1 MAVELQLDTHIKAD
15 REGRPT
21 LKIVAHR
28 GYSGKYP
35 ELSPLAFEKALE
47 LPIHGIEC
55 DVRMTRDGKVVVNH
69 DATLDRTSNRN
80 GKISALDWAEIKLAD
95 IGSDKHPEQ
104 YPMLLDE
111 LLEMWAPSGQHIY
124 IETKHPGAGGDIL
137 EEQVVLRL
145 RYAGL
150 ADDPRIHIISFSH
163 RAIRRMKSLAP
174 GMDRIYL
181 RRDWQRHL
189 KKAELLLSEPT
200 GLGMSLLRGKL
211 QPTDI
216 GAHGLPT
223 YMWTIDKP
231 EDMKWAWANGVDI
244 LATNQPE
251 VALHA
256 IQL

>member
-1 MAVELQLDTHIKAD
+1 M
-15 REGRPT
+15 
-21 LKIVAHR
+21 KIVAHR

-55 DVRMTRDGKVVVNH
+55 DIRLSSDGKVVVHH
-69 DATLDRTSNRN
+69 DPTLDRTTN
-80 GKISALDWAEIKLAD
+80 GSGRVSRMAWEELRRLKIGGGQRML
-95 IGSDKHPEQ
+95 
-104 YPMLLDE
+104 LLDE
-111 LLEMWAPSGQHIY
+111 LLEMLGDKKHHLY
-124 IETKHPGAGGDIL
+124 IETKHPSGQGDIL
-137 EEQVVLRL
+137 EEQMVLRL

-150 ADDPRIHIISFSH
+150 LDDPRIHMISFSH
-163 RAIRRMKSLAP
+163 RAIRRMAALAP
-174 GMDRIYL
+174 HVDRIYL
-181 RRDWQRHL
+181 RRDWERHFNRPDI
-189 KKAELLLSEPT
+189 LLSQPT

-211 QPTDI
+211 QPGAI

-256 IQL
+256 IEL

>member
-1 MAVELQLDTHIKAD
+1 M
-15 REGRPT
+15 
-21 LKIVAHR
+21 KIVAHR

-55 DVRMTRDGKVVVNH
+55 DIRLSSDGKVVVHH
-69 DATLDRTSNRN
+69 DPTLDRTTN
-80 GKISALDWAEIKLAD
+80 GSGRVSRMTWEELRRLKIGGGQRML
-95 IGSDKHPEQ
+95 
-104 YPMLLDE
+104 LLDE
-111 LLEMWAPSGQHIY
+111 LLDMLGDKKHHLY
-124 IETKHPGAGGDIL
+124 IETKHPSGQGDIL
-137 EEQVVLRL
+137 EEQMVLRL

-150 ADDPRIHIISFSH
+150 LDDPRIHMISFSH
-163 RAIRRMKSLAP
+163 RAIRRMAALAP
-174 GMDRIYL
+174 HVDRIYL
-181 RRDWQRHL
+181 RRDWERHVNRPDI
-189 KKAELLLSEPT
+189 LLSQPT

-211 QPTDI
+211 QPGAI

-256 IQL
+256 IEL

>member
-1 MAVELQLDTHIKAD
+1 M
-15 REGRPT
+15 
-21 LKIVAHR
+21 KIVAHR

-47 LPIHGIEC
+47 LPIHGTEC
-55 DVRMTRDGKVVVNH
+55 DIRLSSDGKVVVHH
-69 DATLDRTSNRN
+69 DPTLDRTTN
-80 GKISALDWAEIKLAD
+80 GSGRVSRMTWEELRRLKIGGGQRML
-95 IGSDKHPEQ
+95 
-104 YPMLLDE
+104 LLDE
-111 LLEMWAPSGQHIY
+111 LLEMLGDKKHHLY
-124 IETKHPGAGGDIL
+124 IETKHPSGQGDIL
-137 EEQVVLRL
+137 EEQMVLRL

-150 ADDPRIHIISFSH
+150 VDDPRIHMISFSH
-163 RAIRRMKSLAP
+163 RAIRRMAALAP
-174 GMDRIYL
+174 HIDRIYL
-181 RRDWQRHL
+181 RRDWERHFNRPDI
-189 KKAELLLSEPT
+189 LLSQPT

-211 QPTDI
+211 QPGAI

-256 IQL
+256 IEL

>member
-1 MAVELQLDTHIKAD
+1 M
-15 REGRPT
+15 
-21 LKIVAHR
+21 KIVAHR

-55 DVRMTRDGKVVVNH
+55 DIRLSSDGKVVVHH
-69 DATLDRTSNRN
+69 DPTLDRTTN
-80 GKISALDWAEIKLAD
+80 GSGRVSRMTWEELRRLKIDGGQRML
-95 IGSDKHPEQ
+95 
-104 YPMLLDE
+104 LLDE
-111 LLEMWAPSGQHIY
+111 LLEMLGDKKHHLY
-124 IETKHPGAGGDIL
+124 IETKHPSGQGDIL
-137 EEQVVLRL
+137 EEQMVLRL

-150 ADDPRIHIISFSH
+150 VDDPRIHMISFSH
-163 RAIRRMKSLAP
+163 RAIRRMAALAP
-174 GMDRIYL
+174 HIDRIYL
-181 RRDWQRHL
+181 RRDWERHFNRPDI
-189 KKAELLLSEPT
+189 LLSQPT

-211 QPTDI
+211 QPGAI

-256 IQL
+256 IEL

>member
-1 MAVELQLDTHIKAD
+1 M
-15 REGRPT
+15 
-21 LKIVAHR
+21 KIVAHR

-35 ELSPLAFEKALE
+35 ELSSLAFEKALE

-55 DVRMTRDGKVVVNH
+55 DIRLSRDGKVVVHH
-69 DATLDRTSNRN
+69 DPTLDRTTN
-80 GKISALDWAEIKLAD
+80 GSGRVSRMPWEELRRLKIGGGQRML
-95 IGSDKHPEQ
+95 
-104 YPMLLDE
+104 LLDE
-111 LLEMWAPSGQHIY
+111 LLEMLGDKKHHLY
-124 IETKHPGAGGDIL
+124 IETKHPSGQGDIL
-137 EEQVVLRL
+137 EEQMVLRL

-150 ADDPRIHIISFSH
+150 LDDPRIHMISFSH
-163 RAIRRMKSLAP
+163 RAIRRMAALAP
-174 GMDRIYL
+174 HVDRIYL
-181 RRDWQRHL
+181 RRDWERHFNRPDI
-189 KKAELLLSEPT
+189 LLSQPT

-211 QPTDI
+211 QPGAI

-256 IQL
+256 IEL

>member
-1 MAVELQLDTHIKAD
+1 M
-15 REGRPT
+15 
-21 LKIVAHR
+21 KIVAHR

-55 DVRMTRDGKVVVNH
+55 DIRLSSDGKVVVHH
-69 DATLDRTSNRN
+69 DPTLDRTTN
-80 GKISALDWAEIKLAD
+80 GSGRVSRMTWEELRRLKIGGGQRML
-95 IGSDKHPEQ
+95 
-104 YPMLLDE
+104 LLDE
-111 LLEMWAPSGQHIY
+111 LLDMLGDKKHHLY
-124 IETKHPGAGGDIL
+124 IETKHPSGQGDIL
-137 EEQVVLRL
+137 EEQMVLRL

-150 ADDPRIHIISFSH
+150 LDDPRIHMISFSH
-163 RAIRRMKSLAP
+163 RAIRRMAALAP
-174 GMDRIYL
+174 HVDRIYL
-181 RRDWQRHL
+181 RRDWERHVNRPDI
-189 KKAELLLSEPT
+189 LLSQPT

-211 QPTDI
+211 QPGAI

-231 EDMKWAWANGVDI
+231 ADMKWAWANGVDI

-256 IQL
+256 IEL

>member
-1 MAVELQLDTHIKAD
+1 M
-15 REGRPT
+15 
-21 LKIVAHR
+21 KIVAHR

-55 DVRMTRDGKVVVNH
+55 DIRLSSDGKVVVHH
-69 DATLDRTSNRN
+69 DPTLDRTTN
-80 GKISALDWAEIKLAD
+80 GSGRVSRMTWEELRRLKIGGGQRML
-95 IGSDKHPEQ
+95 
-104 YPMLLDE
+104 LLDE
-111 LLEMWAPSGQHIY
+111 LLDMLGDKKHHLY
-124 IETKHPGAGGDIL
+124 IETKHPSGQGDIL
-137 EEQVVLRL
+137 EEQMVLRL

-150 ADDPRIHIISFSH
+150 LDDPRIHMISFSH
-163 RAIRRMKSLAP
+163 RAIRHMAALAP
-174 GMDRIYL
+174 HVDRIYL
-181 RRDWQRHL
+181 RRDWERHFNRPDI
-189 KKAELLLSEPT
+189 LLSQPT

-211 QPTDI
+211 QPGAI

-256 IQL
+256 IEL

>member
-1 MAVELQLDTHIKAD
+1 M
-15 REGRPT
+15 
-21 LKIVAHR
+21 KIVAHR

-35 ELSPLAFEKALE
+35 ELSSLAFEKALE

-55 DVRMTRDGKVVVNH
+55 DIRLSSDGKVVVHH
-69 DATLDRTSNRN
+69 DPTLDRTTN
-80 GKISALDWAEIKLAD
+80 GSGRVSRLTWEELRRLKIGGGQRML
-95 IGSDKHPEQ
+95 
-104 YPMLLDE
+104 LLDE
-111 LLEMWAPSGQHIY
+111 LLEMLGDKKHHLY
-124 IETKHPGAGGDIL
+124 IETKHPSGQGDIL
-137 EEQVVLRL
+137 EEQMVLRL

-150 ADDPRIHIISFSH
+150 LDDPRIHMISFSH
-163 RAIRRMKSLAP
+163 RAIRRMAALAP
-174 GMDRIYL
+174 HVDRIYL
-181 RRDWQRHL
+181 RRDWERHFNL
-189 KKAELLLSEPT
+189 PDILLSQPT

-211 QPTDI
+211 QPGAI

-256 IQL
+256 IEL

>member
-1 MAVELQLDTHIKAD
+1 M
-15 REGRPT
+15 
-21 LKIVAHR
+21 KIVAHR

-35 ELSPLAFEKALE
+35 ELSPLAFEKALA

-55 DVRMTRDGKVVVNH
+55 DIRLSSDGKVVVHH
-69 DATLDRTSNRN
+69 DPTLDRTTN
-80 GKISALDWAEIKLAD
+80 GSGRVSRLTWEELRRLKIGGGQRML
-95 IGSDKHPEQ
+95 
-104 YPMLLDE
+104 LLDE
-111 LLEMWAPSGQHIY
+111 LLEMLGDKKHHLY
-124 IETKHPGAGGDIL
+124 IETKHPSGQGDIL
-137 EEQVVLRL
+137 EEQMVLRL

-150 ADDPRIHIISFSH
+150 LDDPRIHMISFSH
-163 RAIRRMKSLAP
+163 RAIRRMAALAP
-174 GMDRIYL
+174 HVDRIYL
-181 RRDWQRHL
+181 RRDWERHVNRPDI
-189 KKAELLLSEPT
+189 LLSQPT

-211 QPTDI
+211 QPGAI

-256 IQL
+256 IEL

>member
-1 MAVELQLDTHIKAD
+1 M
-15 REGRPT
+15 
-21 LKIVAHR
+21 KIVAHR

-35 ELSPLAFEKALE
+35 ELSPLAFEKALA

-55 DVRMTRDGKVVVNH
+55 DIRLSSDGKVVVHH
-69 DATLDRTSNRN
+69 DPTLDRTTN
-80 GKISALDWAEIKLAD
+80 GSGRVSRLTWEELRRLKIDGGQRML
-95 IGSDKHPEQ
+95 
-104 YPMLLDE
+104 LLDE
-111 LLEMWAPSGQHIY
+111 LLEMLGDKKHHLY
-124 IETKHPGAGGDIL
+124 IETKHPSGQGDIL
-137 EEQVVLRL
+137 EEQMVLRL

-150 ADDPRIHIISFSH
+150 LDDPRIHMISFSH
-163 RAIRRMKSLAP
+163 RAIRRMAALAP
-174 GMDRIYL
+174 HVDRIYL
-181 RRDWQRHL
+181 RRDWERHFNRPDI
-189 KKAELLLSEPT
+189 LLSQPT

-211 QPTDI
+211 QPGAI

-256 IQL
+256 IEL

>member
-1 MAVELQLDTHIKAD
+1 M
-15 REGRPT
+15 
-21 LKIVAHR
+21 KIVAHR
-28 GYSGKYP
+28 GYSGKFP

-55 DVRMTRDGKVVVNH
+55 DIRLSSDGKVVVHH
-69 DATLDRTSNRN
+69 DPTLDRTTNASGRVSRLTWEELRRL
-80 GKISALDWAEIKLAD
+80 KIGGGQRML
-95 IGSDKHPEQ
+95 
-104 YPMLLDE
+104 LLDE
-111 LLEMWAPSGQHIY
+111 LLEMLGDKKHHLY
-124 IETKHPGAGGDIL
+124 IETKHPSGQGDIL
-137 EEQVVLRL
+137 EEQMVLRL

-150 ADDPRIHIISFSH
+150 VDDPRIHMISFSH
-163 RAIRRMKSLAP
+163 RAIRRMAALSP
-174 GMDRIYL
+174 HIDRIYL
-181 RRDWQRHL
+181 RRDWERPFNRPDI
-189 KKAELLLSEPT
+189 LLSQPT

-211 QPTDI
+211 QPGAL

-256 IQL
+256 IEL

>member
-1 MAVELQLDTHIKAD
+1 M
-15 REGRPT
+15 
-21 LKIVAHR
+21 KIVAHR

-35 ELSPLAFEKALE
+35 ELSSLAFEKALE

-55 DVRMTRDGKVVVNH
+55 DIRLSSDGKVVVHH
-69 DATLDRTSNRN
+69 DPTLDRTTN
-80 GKISALDWAEIKLAD
+80 GSGRVSRMPWEELRRLKIGGGQRML
-95 IGSDKHPEQ
+95 
-104 YPMLLDE
+104 LLDE
-111 LLEMWAPSGQHIY
+111 LLEMLGDKKHHLY
-124 IETKHPGAGGDIL
+124 IETKHPSGQGDIL
-137 EEQVVLRL
+137 EEQMVLRL

-150 ADDPRIHIISFSH
+150 LDDPRIHMISFSH
-163 RAIRRMKSLAP
+163 RAIRRMAALAP
-174 GMDRIYL
+174 HVDRIYL
-181 RRDWQRHL
+181 RRDWERHFNL
-189 KKAELLLSEPT
+189 PDILLSQPT

-211 QPTDI
+211 QPDAI

-256 IQL
+256 IEL

>member
-1 MAVELQLDTHIKAD
+1 M
-15 REGRPT
+15 
-21 LKIVAHR
+21 KIVAHR

-35 ELSPLAFEKALE
+35 ELSPLAFEKALA

-55 DVRMTRDGKVVVNH
+55 DIRLSSDGKVVVHH
-69 DATLDRTSNRN
+69 DPTLDRTTN
-80 GKISALDWAEIKLAD
+80 GSGRVSRMTWEELRRLKIDGGQRML
-95 IGSDKHPEQ
+95 
-104 YPMLLDE
+104 LLDE
-111 LLEMWAPSGQHIY
+111 LLEMLGDKKHHLY
-124 IETKHPGAGGDIL
+124 IETKHPSGQGDIL
-137 EEQVVLRL
+137 EEQMVLRL

-150 ADDPRIHIISFSH
+150 LDDPRIHMISFSH
-163 RAIRRMKSLAP
+163 RAIRRMAALAP
-174 GMDRIYL
+174 HVDRIYL
-181 RRDWQRHL
+181 RRDWERHFNRPDI
-189 KKAELLLSEPT
+189 LLSQPT

-211 QPTDI
+211 QPGAI

-256 IQL
+256 IEL

>member
-1 MAVELQLDTHIKAD
+1 M
-15 REGRPT
+15 
-21 LKIVAHR
+21 KIVAHR

-35 ELSPLAFEKALE
+35 ELSSLAFEKALE

-55 DVRMTRDGKVVVNH
+55 DIRLSSDGKVVVHH
-69 DATLDRTSNRN
+69 DPTLDRTTN
-80 GKISALDWAEIKLAD
+80 GSGRVSRLTWEELRRLKIGGGQRML
-95 IGSDKHPEQ
+95 
-104 YPMLLDE
+104 LLDE
-111 LLEMWAPSGQHIY
+111 LLEMLGDKKYHLY
-124 IETKHPGAGGDIL
+124 IETKHPSGQGDIL
-137 EEQVVLRL
+137 EEQMVLRL

-150 ADDPRIHIISFSH
+150 LDDPRIHMISFSH
-163 RAIRRMKSLAP
+163 RAIRRMAALAP
-174 GMDRIYL
+174 HVDRIYL
-181 RRDWQRHL
+181 RRDWERHFNL
-189 KKAELLLSEPT
+189 PDILLSQPT

-211 QPTDI
+211 QPGAI

-256 IQL
+256 IEL

>member
-1 MAVELQLDTHIKAD
+1 M
-15 REGRPT
+15 
-21 LKIVAHR
+21 IVAHR

-55 DVRMTRDGKVVVNH
+55 DIRLSSDGKVVVHH
-69 DATLDRTSNRN
+69 DPTLDRTTN
-80 GKISALDWAEIKLAD
+80 GSGRVSRMTWEELRRLKIDGGQRML
-95 IGSDKHPEQ
+95 
-104 YPMLLDE
+104 LLDE
-111 LLEMWAPSGQHIY
+111 LLEMLGDKKHHLY
-124 IETKHPGAGGDIL
+124 IETKHPSGQGDIL
-137 EEQVVLRL
+137 EEQMVLRL

-150 ADDPRIHIISFSH
+150 LDDPRIHMISFSH
-163 RAIRRMKSLAP
+163 RAIRRMAALAP
-174 GMDRIYL
+174 HVDRIYL
-181 RRDWQRHL
+181 RRDWERHFNRPDI
-189 KKAELLLSEPT
+189 LLSQPT

-211 QPTDI
+211 QPDAI

-256 IQL
+256 IEL